1 MESLEKVDTEK
12 TRVFCS
18 RRSHSAALGL
28 HVSDVSHLP
37 SACLNLIE
45 VGVKGFVDRKA
56 IASARRSGISV
67 TSLSKMCSMD
77 LKTVHFYVVSVGSD

>member
-1 MESLEKVDTEK
+1 MKCVEVATCARRVHSTSRTVHEGIQGSDEQSLESLDKVDTEK

-18 RRSHSAALGL
+18 YRSHYAALGL

-45 VGVKGFVDRKA
+45 VNV
-56 IASARRSGISV
+56 
-67 TSLSKMCSMD
+67 M
-77 LKTVHFYVVSVGSD
+77 